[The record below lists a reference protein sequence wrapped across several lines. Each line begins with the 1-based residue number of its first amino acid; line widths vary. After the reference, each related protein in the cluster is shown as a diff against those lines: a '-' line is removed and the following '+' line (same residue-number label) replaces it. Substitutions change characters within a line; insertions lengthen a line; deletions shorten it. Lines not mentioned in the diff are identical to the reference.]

1 MNETQLSNSL
11 NKTGLSDKE
20 AAIYSALLEL
30 GGGFPSKIAEYAKI
44 KRSTTYKV
52 LLDLSVKGLATEIK
66 KRNKIYYQPER
77 PDKLIHYAKSRI
89 KLAEQEFNNAEKI
102 APRLSEIFSA
112 FDQRPKIR
120 FFEGPN
126 AVLNICTDMISEKTK
141 YEMLA
146 FSNAKLFKN
155 YLPKLDLQDFIKGK
169 ERLGITTRG
178 ILPDTPEDREYD
190 KNVFAGI
197 KKSLWPKMRFIP
209 KEEFPYEAELTIYGK
224 NKVSIA
230 KLTQDNVIGIII
242 EDTVIHGMMKMI
254 FEIAWKQARD

>member
-1 MNETQLSNSL
+1 MNKIPLNNILS
-11 NKTGLSDKE
+11 KTGLSGKE
-20 AAIYSALLEL
+20 ASIYAALLEL
-30 GGGFPSKIAEYAKI
+30 GGGFPSRIAEHAKI

-66 KRNKIYYQPER
+66 KKNKIFYQPER

-89 KLAEQEFNNAEKI
+89 RLAEQEFTNAEKI
-102 APRLSEIFSA
+102 APRLSEIFSS

-120 FFEGPN
+120 FFEGQD
-126 AVLNICTDMISEKTK
+126 AVLNICNDMISEQKK

-155 YLPKLDLQDFIKGK
+155 YLSKPDLQNFIKGK

-190 KNVFAGI
+190 KNVFAGV
-197 KKSLWPKMRFIP
+197 KKSIWPEMRFIP
-209 KEEFPYEAELTIYGK
+209 KDEFPYEAELTIYGK

-242 EDTVIHGMMKMI
+242 EDAVIHGMMKMI
-254 FEIAWKQARD
+254 FEIAWKQARE